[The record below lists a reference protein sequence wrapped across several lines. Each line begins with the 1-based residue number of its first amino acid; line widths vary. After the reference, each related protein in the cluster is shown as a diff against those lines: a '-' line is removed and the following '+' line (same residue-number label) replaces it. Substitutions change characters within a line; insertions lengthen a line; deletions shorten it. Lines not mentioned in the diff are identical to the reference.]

1 MNLISVDSQKLEDA
15 CLMINMMWSC
25 PLQVGLAIYFLYN
38 TIGAAVF
45 AGNKSR
51 IQIEKWMKQAAG
63 PLLSY
68 VVCHGSRTWV
78 HCLRQGFVI

>member
-1 MNLISVDSQKLEDA
+1 MSNFISAGEIVNLISVDSQKLEDA

-45 AGNKSR
+45 AGNTT
-51 IQIEKWMKQAAG
+51 IA
-63 PLLSY
+63 
-68 VVCHGSRTWV
+68 
-78 HCLRQGFVI
+78 